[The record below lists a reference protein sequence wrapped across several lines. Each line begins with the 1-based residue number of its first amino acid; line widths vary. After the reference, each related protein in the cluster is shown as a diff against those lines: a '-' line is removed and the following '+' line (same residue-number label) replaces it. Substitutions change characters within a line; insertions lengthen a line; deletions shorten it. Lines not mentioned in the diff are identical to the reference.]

1 MKILNTPYPAI
12 GILMLTAATL
22 TACIKDDLYNT
33 PSPSQGSII
42 LTTDWTQRGE
52 GIPVPTG
59 YTVEAAGSTFILQV
73 QETAIPALFAPGDIT
88 LLGYNLPEGVS
99 IANGTATVARTT
111 ADGSLQRPDPGMLFG
126 GTAVTTVIADD
137 TVRVSLPMR
146 QLFRRVQFELTITGG
161 DPERITG
168 IEARLEG
175 AAPSVNISTG
185 EVAGETINAAAG
197 NAVSVQIPFVRTGN
211 KLTAAIQMPG
221 IIATAPQRT
230 LITLAFTDGKR
241 QTAETDVSEAFA
253 NFNANR
259 LTPPATQRQPVRPRR
274 RRSGW
279 QHPQMDRCAGR
290 RRRRGNVKEID
301 TRTTRIRRTNADLKS
316 CAILIN

>member
-22 TACIKDDLYNT
+22 TACIKDALYNT

-59 YTVEAAGSTFILQV
+59 YTVEAAGSTFILQA
-73 QETAIPALFAPGDIT
+73 QETAIPALFAPGGIT

-111 ADGSLQRPDPGMLFG
+111 ADGNLQRPDPGMLFG

-230 LITLAFTDGKR
+230 VITLAFTDGKR

-259 LTPPATQRQPVRPRR
+259 LTPLRL
-274 RRSGW
+274 SGSLYA
-279 QHPQMDRCAGR
+279 PEGAEAG
-290 RRRRGNVKEID
+290 GSI
-301 TRTTRIRRTNADLKS
+301 LKWTDVQGGDVD
-316 CAILIN
+316 AEM

>member
-1 MKILNTPYPAI
+1 MKTISTRTLTQAISILT
-12 GILMLTAATL
+12 LTAATL

-33 PSPSQGSII
+33 PHPDQGAII

-52 GIPVPTG
+52 GIPVPTD
-59 YTVEAAGSTFILQV
+59 YTVEAARSTFVLQA
-73 QETAIPALFAPGDIT
+73 QEKAIPALFAPGSIT
-88 LLGYNLPEGVS
+88 LLAYNLPDGVS

-111 ADGSLQRPDPGMLFG
+111 TDGSLQRPDPGMLFG

-137 TVRVSLPMR
+137 TVRVGLPMR

-175 AAPSVNISTG
+175 AAPSVRISTG
-185 EVAGETINAAAG
+185 EVTGETINATANTAAG
-197 NAVSVQIPFVRTGN
+197 SAVAVQIPFVRTGN

-230 LITLAFTDGKR
+230 VITLTFTDGKR
-241 QTAETDVSEAFA
+241 QTAETDVSEAFT

-259 LTPPATQRQPVRPRR
+259 LTPLRL
-274 RRSGW
+274 SGSLYA
-279 QHPQMDRCAGR
+279 PESAEASGS
-290 RRRRGNVKEID
+290 I
-301 TRTTRIRRTNADLKS
+301 
-316 CAILIN
+316 INWTDVQGGDVDAEM

>member
-1 MKILNTPYPAI
+1 MKTISTRTLTQAISILT
-12 GILMLTAATL
+12 LTAATL

-33 PSPSQGSII
+33 PHPDQGAII

-59 YTVEAAGSTFILQV
+59 YTVEAAGSTFILQA
-73 QETAIPALFAPGDIT
+73 QETAIPVLFAPGDIT

-197 NAVSVQIPFVRTGN
+197 NAVAVQIPFVRTGN

-259 LTPPATQRQPVRPRR
+259 LTPLRL
-274 RRSGW
+274 SGSLYA
-279 QHPQMDRCAGR
+279 PEGAEAG
-290 RRRRGNVKEID
+290 GSIVKWTDVQGGDVDAEM
-301 TRTTRIRRTNADLKS
+301 
-316 CAILIN
+316 

>member
-52 GIPVPTG
+52 GIPVPTD

-259 LTPPATQRQPVRPRR
+259 LTPLRL
-274 RRSGW
+274 SGSLYA
-279 QHPQMDRCAGR
+279 PEGAEAG
-290 RRRRGNVKEID
+290 GSI
-301 TRTTRIRRTNADLKS
+301 LKWTDVQGGDVD
-316 CAILIN
+316 AEM

>member
-1 MKILNTPYPAI
+1 MKTISTRTLTQAISILT
-12 GILMLTAATL
+12 LTAATL

-33 PSPSQGSII
+33 PHPDQGAII

-52 GIPVPTG
+52 GIPVPTD
-59 YTVEAAGSTFILQV
+59 YTVEAARSTFVLQA
-73 QETAIPALFAPGDIT
+73 QEKAIPALFAPGSIT
-88 LLGYNLPEGVS
+88 LLAYNLPDGVS

-111 ADGSLQRPDPGMLFG
+111 DNDNLQRPDPGMLFG

-137 TVRVSLPMR
+137 TVRVGLPMR

-175 AAPSVNISTG
+175 AASSVRISTG
-185 EVAGETINAAAG
+185 EVTGEAINATANAAAG
-197 NAVSVQIPFVRTGN
+197 SAVAVQIPFVRTGN

-230 LITLAFTDGKR
+230 VITLTFTDGKR
-241 QTAETDVSEAFA
+241 QTAETDVSEAFT

-259 LTPPATQRQPVRPRR
+259 LPPLRL
-274 RRSGW
+274 SGSLYAPESAEASGSIVNW
-279 QHPQMDRCAGR
+279 TDVQGGDVDAEM
-290 RRRRGNVKEID
+290 
-301 TRTTRIRRTNADLKS
+301 
-316 CAILIN
+316 

>member
-42 LTTDWTQRGE
+42 TTDWTQRGE

-59 YTVEAAGSTFILQV
+59 YTVEAAGSTFILQA

-126 GTAVTTVIADD
+126 GTSVTTVIADD

-230 LITLAFTDGKR
+230 VITLAFTDGKR

-259 LTPPATQRQPVRPRR
+259 LIPLRL
-274 RRSGW
+274 SGSLYA
-279 QHPQMDRCAGR
+279 PEGAEAG
-290 RRRRGNVKEID
+290 GSI
-301 TRTTRIRRTNADLKS
+301 LKWTDVQGGDVD
-316 CAILIN
+316 AEM

>member
-59 YTVEAAGSTFILQV
+59 YTVEAAGSTFILQA
-73 QETAIPALFAPGDIT
+73 QETAIPVLFAPGDIT

-111 ADGSLQRPDPGMLFG
+111 ADGNLQRPDPGMLFG

-230 LITLAFTDGKR
+230 VITLASTDGKR

-259 LTPPATQRQPVRPRR
+259 LTPLRL
-274 RRSGW
+274 SGSLYA
-279 QHPQMDRCAGR
+279 PEGAEAG
-290 RRRRGNVKEID
+290 GSIVKWTDVQGGDVDAEM
-301 TRTTRIRRTNADLKS
+301 
-316 CAILIN
+316 

>member
-1 MKILNTPYPAI
+1 M
-12 GILMLTAATL
+12 
-22 TACIKDDLYNT
+22 
-33 PSPSQGSII
+33 
-42 LTTDWTQRGE
+42 
-52 GIPVPTG
+52 
-59 YTVEAAGSTFILQV
+59 
-73 QETAIPALFAPGDIT
+73 
-88 LLGYNLPEGVS
+88 LGYNLPEGVS

-197 NAVSVQIPFVRTGN
+197 NAVAVQIPFVRTGN
-211 KLTAAIQMPG
+211 KLTAAIQIPG

-259 LTPPATQRQPVRPRR
+259 LTPLRL
-274 RRSGW
+274 SGSLYA
-279 QHPQMDRCAGR
+279 PEGAEAG
-290 RRRRGNVKEID
+290 GSIVKWTDVQGGDVDAEM
-301 TRTTRIRRTNADLKS
+301 
-316 CAILIN
+316 

>member
-1 MKILNTPYPAI
+1 MKTISTRTLTQAISILT
-12 GILMLTAATL
+12 LTAATL

-33 PSPSQGSII
+33 PHPDQGAII

-52 GIPVPTG
+52 GIPVPTD
-59 YTVEAAGSTFILQV
+59 YTVEAARSTFVLQA
-73 QETAIPALFAPGDIT
+73 QEKAIPALFAPGSIT
-88 LLGYNLPEGVS
+88 LLAYNLPDGVS

-111 ADGSLQRPDPGMLFG
+111 TGGSLQRPDPGMLFG

-137 TVRVSLPMR
+137 TVRVGLPMR

-175 AAPSVNISTG
+175 AAPSVRISTG
-185 EVAGETINAAAG
+185 EVTGEAINATANTAAG
-197 NAVSVQIPFVRTGN
+197 SAVAVQIPFVRTGN

-230 LITLAFTDGKR
+230 VITLTFTDGKR
-241 QTAETDVSEAFA
+241 
-253 NFNANR
+253 
-259 LTPPATQRQPVRPRR
+259 
-274 RRSGW
+274 
-279 QHPQMDRCAGR
+279 
-290 RRRRGNVKEID
+290 
-301 TRTTRIRRTNADLKS
+301 
-316 CAILIN
+316 

>member
-1 MKILNTPYPAI
+1 M
-12 GILMLTAATL
+12 
-22 TACIKDDLYNT
+22 
-33 PSPSQGSII
+33 
-42 LTTDWTQRGE
+42 
-52 GIPVPTG
+52 
-59 YTVEAAGSTFILQV
+59 
-73 QETAIPALFAPGDIT
+73 
-88 LLGYNLPEGVS
+88 LGYNLPEGVS

-185 EVAGETINAAAG
+185 EVASETIHTTADAAAG
-197 NAVSVQIPFVRTGN
+197 NAVAVQIPFVRTGN

-259 LTPPATQRQPVRPRR
+259 LTPLRL
-274 RRSGW
+274 SGSLYA
-279 QHPQMDRCAGR
+279 PEGAEAG
-290 RRRRGNVKEID
+290 GSI
-301 TRTTRIRRTNADLKS
+301 LKWTDVQGGDVD
-316 CAILIN
+316 AEM

>member
-59 YTVEAAGSTFILQV
+59 YTVEAAGSTFILQA
-73 QETAIPALFAPGDIT
+73 QETVIPALFAPGDIT

-111 ADGSLQRPDPGMLFG
+111 ADGNLQRPDPGMLFG
-126 GTAVTTVIADD
+126 GTAITTVIADD

-161 DPERITG
+161 DPERITS

-230 LITLAFTDGKR
+230 VITLAFTDGKR

-259 LTPPATQRQPVRPRR
+259 LTPLRL
-274 RRSGW
+274 SGSLYA
-279 QHPQMDRCAGR
+279 PEGAEAG
-290 RRRRGNVKEID
+290 GSI
-301 TRTTRIRRTNADLKS
+301 LKWTDVQGGDVD
-316 CAILIN
+316 AEM

>member
-1 MKILNTPYPAI
+1 
-12 GILMLTAATL
+12 
-22 TACIKDDLYNT
+22 
-33 PSPSQGSII
+33 
-42 LTTDWTQRGE
+42 
-52 GIPVPTG
+52 
-59 YTVEAAGSTFILQV
+59 
-73 QETAIPALFAPGDIT
+73 
-88 LLGYNLPEGVS
+88 
-99 IANGTATVARTT
+99 
-111 ADGSLQRPDPGMLFG
+111 MLFG

-185 EVAGETINAAAG
+185 EVASETIHTTADAAAG
-197 NAVSVQIPFVRTGN
+197 NAVAVQIPFVRTGN

-259 LTPPATQRQPVRPRR
+259 LTPLRL
-274 RRSGW
+274 SGSLYA
-279 QHPQMDRCAGR
+279 PEGAEAG
-290 RRRRGNVKEID
+290 GSI
-301 TRTTRIRRTNADLKS
+301 LKWTDVQGGDVD
-316 CAILIN
+316 AEM

>member
-59 YTVEAAGSTFILQV
+59 YTVEAAGSTFILQA

-185 EVAGETINAAAG
+185 EVASETIHTTADAAAG

-259 LTPPATQRQPVRPRR
+259 LTPLRL
-274 RRSGW
+274 SGSLYA
-279 QHPQMDRCAGR
+279 PEGAEAG
-290 RRRRGNVKEID
+290 GSI
-301 TRTTRIRRTNADLKS
+301 LKWTDVQGGDVD
-316 CAILIN
+316 AEM

>member
-59 YTVEAAGSTFILQV
+59 YTVEAAGSTFILQA

-126 GTAVTTVIADD
+126 GNAVTTVIADD

-197 NAVSVQIPFVRTGN
+197 NAVAVQIPFVRTGN
-211 KLTAAIQMPG
+211 KLTAAIQIPG

-230 LITLAFTDGKR
+230 VITLAFTDGKR

-259 LTPPATQRQPVRPRR
+259 LTPLRL
-274 RRSGW
+274 SGSLYA
-279 QHPQMDRCAGR
+279 PEGAEAG
-290 RRRRGNVKEID
+290 GSIVKWTDVQGGDVDAEM
-301 TRTTRIRRTNADLKS
+301 
-316 CAILIN
+316 

>member
-59 YTVEAAGSTFILQV
+59 YTVEAAGSTFILQA

-111 ADGSLQRPDPGMLFG
+111 ADGNLQRPDPGMLFG

-185 EVAGETINAAAG
+185 EVAGETIHTAADAAAG
-197 NAVSVQIPFVRTGN
+197 NAVAVQIPFVRTGN

-259 LTPPATQRQPVRPRR
+259 LPPCDSAAACTPPKAPKRVAA
-274 RRSGW
+274 SSNG
-279 QHPQMDRCAGR
+279 QMCR
-290 RRRRGNVKEID
+290 EE
-301 TRTTRIRRTNADLKS
+301 T
-316 CAILIN
+316 

>member
-59 YTVEAAGSTFILQV
+59 YTVEAASSTFILQA

-197 NAVSVQIPFVRTGN
+197 NAVAVQIPFVRTGN

-230 LITLAFTDGKR
+230 VITLAFTDGKR

-259 LTPPATQRQPVRPRR
+259 LTPLRL
-274 RRSGW
+274 SGSLYA
-279 QHPQMDRCAGR
+279 PEGAEAG
-290 RRRRGNVKEID
+290 GSI
-301 TRTTRIRRTNADLKS
+301 LKWTDVQGGDVD
-316 CAILIN
+316 AEM